1 MENTLCIV
9 DAVMP
14 WVYSW
19 TLAALTAMVT
29 IQCRANS
36 GSDFCNCPYTLHTHK
51 HTSCHTHTCISRKHT
66 HTHTSLSCLQ
76 SSSQHGLLLSLSVF
90 CPWSKL
96 GLANLLLPARLEQH
110 PDSSTEASGATCKHW
125 IHVSPCDLLFNCQ
138 QKSLQAGT
146 CAGCCSSKA
155 HFTCRHG
162 TRRSSMR
169 LLYNGILKRQTL

>member
-36 GSDFCNCPYTLHTHK
+36 GSDICNCPYTLHTHK

-66 HTHTSLSCLQ
+66 HTHIHHYPVCKAAASMASCC
-76 SSSQHGLLLSLSVF
+76 HSVF
-90 CPWSKL
+90 SVLEVSWAWPTCCYQPDWSNTPT
-96 GLANLLLPARLEQH
+96 AAPRRLEQH
-110 PDSSTEASGATCKHW
+110 ANTEFTWALVTFYSTVNRRACRQEHAQGAVLQKLTSPAGMAPD
-125 IHVSPCDLLFNCQ
+125 V
-138 QKSLQAGT
+138 QAW
-146 CAGCCSSKA
+146 GCCTMG
-155 HFTCRHG
+155 F
-162 TRRSSMR
+162 
-169 LLYNGILKRQTL
+169 